1 MATELQKAKKF
12 RTICLPNKSSKL
24 GSMIAI
30 ESMNKGHQKK
40 K

>member
-1 MATELQKAKKF
+1 MATELQKAKKSGQF
-12 RTICLPNKSSKL
+12 VLPNKSSKL

-30 ESMNKGHQKK
+30 ESMNKGYQKK